1 MDFYGEVKG
10 SLRVADGILMV
21 VDAVAGAQV
30 STEIIW
36 EEADNRNTSRIVF
49 VNKMD
54 RENADFGKAL
64 DSLQNKLTMQIV
76 PVTIPIGAGESFSGI
91 VDILEQKAYAYE
103 NGKAKE
109 VDIPADMADDIETY
123 REMLIDAA
131 AEGDDDLMMKYLDGE
146 DLTTDEIVV
155 GLKNGVKA
163 AKVAPVFCGCTA
175 QNIGVDKVIDAI
187 CKYAPNPLEASEEV
201 KEDAPLLLWSLKL

>member
-1 MDFYGEVKG
+1 MPISAKP
-10 SLRVADGILMV
+10 
-21 VDAVAGAQV
+21 
-30 STEIIW
+30 
-36 EEADNRNTSRIVF
+36 
-49 VNKMD
+49 
-54 RENADFGKAL
+54 L

-76 PVTIPIGAGESFSGI
+76 PSPFPSGQGESFSGI

-155 GLKNGVKA
+155 GLKKW
-163 AKVAPVFCGCTA
+163 
-175 QNIGVDKVIDAI
+175 
-187 CKYAPNPLEASEEV
+187 CKKLQR
-201 KEDAPLLLWSLKL
+201 LLLYSADALLRI